1 MWQQVKK
8 EKYVV
13 GVMGYQET
21 NLSLL
26 EYIKKVTTLI
36 ASKLEQINVL
46 FVVNTFTTQF
56 NLKEN
61 CNEQSNSFNNL
72 RKVGSSQRT

>member
-36 ASKLEQINVL
+36 APKLEQINVL
-46 FVVNTFTTQF
+46 FVVNIFTTQF

-72 RKVGSSQRT
+72 RKVDSSQRT